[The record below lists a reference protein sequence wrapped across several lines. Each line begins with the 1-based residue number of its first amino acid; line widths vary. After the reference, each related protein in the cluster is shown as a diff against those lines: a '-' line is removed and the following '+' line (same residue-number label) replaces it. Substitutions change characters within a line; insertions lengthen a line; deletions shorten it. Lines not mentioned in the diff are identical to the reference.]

1 MTTRHKVTLEEY
13 RQLAYDNKDSND
25 LSQGR
30 LAEKYN
36 ISLHCIILNVH
47 YSKAIDG
54 EIKPRELSV
63 IDPVG
68 AIVISLYII
77 ICWIPQIRL
86 HIRNLTGYTA
96 RSQFLQ
102 QLTRTPLHHSSLVEI
117 NILPPNDLHRA
128 KAKGSYFK
136 FIIRSDMNVKIS
148 AEKNDAN
155 TFAMDTVDQEKQSH
169 EIEPTTEELN
179 TLEHIPD
186 HIPLAAWMIVV
197 CKFCESFTFYG
208 MSGPF
213 QNYIQFPVPGSNDT
227 QPGALN
233 RGHQTATLLTTFF
246 GFFCSIIPIVGAI
259 VADQFWG
266 KYKAIF
272 ISCIIY
278 SVGLSVLVVSSIP
291 VSINAGTALPGL
303 IIAMIII
310 GIGSG
315 GVQSNFIPLMGE
327 QYTRKTLIVKGKM
340 ILSKKKQGIQ
350 TSVFLEIKGKKKIID
365 PQITIQSLFNWS
377 YWVVSLASL
386 SPLLT
391 TYVEKYHSFWLA
403 YLIPLIVFMGAIIV
417 LVFGYQR
424 YIRAP
429 PNGSLLIQAFRVIKI
444 AFRLRR
450 KLGKQDH
457 IKHMLDYAKQ
467 VETSDETT
475 ETNEKMNVFID
486 DLKQAIHACRVF
498 AFYPIYWI
506 CYNQMYNNLT
516 SQAAQMNVGPLPN
529 DILQNI
535 DPFVLI
541 IFIPIFEK
549 IIYPL
554 LRRLN
559 INFKPIL
566 RITCGFIVVSLAM
579 AWTAIV
585 QHLIYSTGPNY
596 SFTPQPCSTCQK
608 YNNITVAWQIPS
620 YFLIAIS
627 EIFANITGLEY
638 AFTQAPT
645 SMKSIVMSL
654 YVFTSAIGSALS
666 FALIPVTVDPKLL
679 WMYTS
684 LSIVAFVIGII
695 FYVTFRNDDK
705 DRNCVLPEETST
717 NPPKQGDI

>member
-1 MTTRHKVTLEEY
+1 M
-13 RQLAYDNKDSND
+13 
-25 LSQGR
+25 
-30 LAEKYN
+30 N
-36 ISLHCIILNVH
+36 I
-47 YSKAIDG
+47 
-54 EIKPRELSV
+54 
-63 IDPVG
+63 
-68 AIVISLYII
+68 
-77 ICWIPQIRL
+77 
-86 HIRNLTGYTA
+86 
-96 RSQFLQ
+96 
-102 QLTRTPLHHSSLVEI
+102 
-117 NILPPNDLHRA
+117 
-128 KAKGSYFK
+128 
-136 FIIRSDMNVKIS
+136 KIS

-155 TFAMDTVDQEKQSH
+155 SFAMDTVDQEKQSH

-186 HIPLAAWMIVV
+186 HIPLTAWMIVV

-213 QNYIQFPVPGSNDT
+213 QNYIQFPVPSSNDT

-266 KYKAIF
+266 KYKTIF

-291 VSINAGTALPGL
+291 ASINAGNALPGL

-310 GIGSG
+310 GMGAG

-327 QYTRKTLIVKGKM
+327 QYTRKTPIVK
-340 ILSKKKQGIQ
+340 
-350 TSVFLEIKGKKKIID
+350 EIKGKKKIID
-365 PQITIQSLFNWS
+365 PQVTIQSLFNWS

-403 YLIPLIVFMGAIIV
+403 YLIPLIVFIGAIIV
-417 LVFGYQR
+417 LVVGRQR

-444 AFRLRR
+444 AFRLRW

-457 IKHMLDYAKQ
+457 IKHFLDYAKQ
-467 VETSDETT
+467 VETSDEIT
-475 ETNEKMNVFID
+475 ETNEKMNEFID

-498 AFYPIYWI
+498 ASYPIYWI

-608 YNNITVAWQIPS
+608 FNNITVAWQIPS

-654 YVFTSAIGSALS
+654 YVFTSAIGSVLS
-666 FALIPVTVDPKLL
+666 FALLPVTVDPKLL

-695 FYVTFRNDDK
+695 FYVTFRNDDI
-705 DRNCVLPEETST
+705 DQNRVLREETLA
-717 NPPKQGDI
+717 NPPIRADI